1 MWYSRPAT
9 LFCLNQKVVVTDS
22 RMERPTTTM
31 LRVGDWCVNPAS
43 GQISRNGE
51 TARVEVRTM
60 RLLLCLAEHAG
71 EVVSIDD
78 LLDHVWSDVTVAPD
92 SVYQAV
98 ASLRRLLGDDPRQ
111 PAYIETVPRLGYRLV
126 ATVSP
131 WTDQSVSQTGIH
143 MNAQTVAWTSAQ
155 AGTSRAS
162 DTEHPAPATPD
173 APMPNAP
180 TADAPDVPKKS
191 GWRFRVGFAGA
202 AGAALGL
209 ALVVAFLFYGKAAN
223 NNHSTS
229 AAISAPPQKSIA
241 VLPFLD
247 LTDQMNQEPFADGM
261 TEELIDKLS
270 KIPDLRVPPPT
281 SSFYFKGK
289 LWPRSHGASQI
300 TIADIAKTLGVAYV
314 LDGSVRKAGGRVRVA
329 ARLIRADSGYVVW
342 SETYDRRF
350 DDILMVQD
358 DIAGEVTKA
367 LRASI
372 EARPDH

>member
-1 MWYSRPAT
+1 
-9 LFCLNQKVVVTDS
+9 
-22 RMERPTTTM
+22 MERPTTTT
-31 LRVGDWCVNPAS
+31 LRIGAWCVNPAS

-78 LLDHVWSDVTVAPD
+78 LLDQVWSDVIVAPD

-98 ASLRRLLGDDPRQ
+98 TSLRRLLGDDPKQ
-111 PAYIETVPRLGYRLV
+111 PTYIATVPRLGYRMV

-131 WTDQSVSQTGIH
+131 WADQSAAHTGAQANVQTG
-143 MNAQTVAWTSAQ
+143 ASQ
-155 AGTSRAS
+155 AS
-162 DTEHPAPATPD
+162 DNERAVPALDAPTTDAPA
-173 APMPNAP
+173 
-180 TADAPDVPKKS
+180 VPKTS
-191 GWRFRVGFAGA
+191 GPRFRSGFTWA
-202 AGAALGL
+202 AGAVLGL
-209 ALVVAFLFYGKAAN
+209 ALVVILLFYGKLAKN
-223 NNHSTS
+223 NPSPS
-229 AAISAPPQKSIA
+229 PGVASQPQKSIA

-247 LTDQMNQEPFADGM
+247 LTDDMNQEPFADGM

-270 KIPDLRVPPPT
+270 KIPGLRVPPPT

-289 LWPRSHGASQI
+289 LWPRSHGTPQI

-314 LDGSVRKAGGRVRVA
+314 LDGSVRKSGARMRVD
-329 ARLIRADSGYVVW
+329 ARLIRADNGYVVW
-342 SETYDRRF
+342 SEIYDRPF

-372 EARPDH
+372 EARPEDTKR